1 MIRIALDVLG
11 GEAAP
16 NAPIIGAQ
24 EAVRAWT
31 DEINLLLVGP
41 EEVVVSRLSE
51 FPEGTVKWV
60 PADEAIDLGEPPVL
74 AVRRKPRSSIV
85 RGLEAVRD
93 GEADAFVSAGSTGAI
108 VVASVLT
115 LGLLPGIDRPP
126 VGVLFPTATGRVL
139 VLDVGAD
146 IDVRPA
152 QLQQYAHLGSS
163 YLSDGQ
169 SMKRP
174 RVGWLNVGEEADKG
188 GGVSVAAYGLL
199 AADSG
204 IKFVGNVEGNQII
217 AGVCDVVVCGGFVG
231 NVLLKFY
238 ESIRDFVVGVL
249 REEGLGEVGDLDGV
263 LRVLDGTE
271 YGGAP
276 LFGVDGVSVICHG
289 GSPPRAIKNAIR
301 TAMDAVSSSVVQ
313 DMRARLEALKHHAGE
328 Q

>member
-1 MIRIALDVLG
+1 MIRVALDVLG

-16 NAPIIGAQ
+16 NAPIAGAQ
-24 EAVRAWT
+24 EAVRAWA
-31 DEINLLLVGP
+31 DEITLLLVGP
-41 EEVVVSRLSE
+41 EEAVVSRLSE
-51 FPEGTVKWV
+51 FPVGTAQWI
-60 PADEAIDLGEPPVL
+60 PADEAIDLGEPPAL
-74 AVRRKPRSSIV
+74 AVRRKPGSSIV

-126 VGVLFPTATGRVL
+126 VGALFPTATGRVL

-152 QLQQYAHLGSS
+152 QLHQYAHLGSS
-163 YLSDGQ
+163 YLSDIQ
-169 SMKRP
+169 RP
-174 RVGWLNVGEEADKG
+174 RVGLLNVGEEADKG
-188 GGVSVAAYGLL
+188 GGVSVAAYSLL
-199 AADSG
+199 SADPG
-204 IKFVGNVEGNQII
+204 IEFVGNVEGNQII
-217 AGVCDVVVCGGFVG
+217 AGACDVVVCGGFVG

-238 ESIRDFVVGVL
+238 GSIRDFVVEVL
-249 REEGLGEVGDLDGV
+249 RKEGFGEVGDLDGV
-263 LRVLDGTE
+263 LRVLDGAE

-301 TAMDAVSSSVVQ
+301 TAVDAVSSSVVQ
-313 DMRARLEALKHHAGE
+313 DMHTRLEALQQHVE
-328 Q
+328 RQ